1 MFGGMNRPQQDGEA
15 PSQDASTDNQP
26 PTFDGSEQES
36 DSDAEESST
45 TETRPQPPTLGGM
58 FGAMFGGMFGGLWGN
73 NHLEGEEMF
82 SSNNFVTK
90 NDLEGITDM
99 RDTNIAGNFNTQSL
113 FGNLDRGGMM
123 SEMFGGGQFSQDR
136 QSMQS
141 QSK

>member
-1 MFGGMNRPQQDGEA
+1 
-15 PSQDASTDNQP
+15 
-26 PTFDGSEQES
+26 
-36 DSDAEESST
+36 
-45 TETRPQPPTLGGM
+45 M

-113 FGNLDRGGMM
+113 FDNLDRGGMM